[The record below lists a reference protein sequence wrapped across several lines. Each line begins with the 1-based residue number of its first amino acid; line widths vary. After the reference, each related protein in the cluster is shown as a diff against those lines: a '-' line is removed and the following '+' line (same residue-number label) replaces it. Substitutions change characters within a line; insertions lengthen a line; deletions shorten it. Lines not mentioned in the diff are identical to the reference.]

1 MSGTPATAPYGPVV
15 LSPHADDAVWS
26 LGGRLARWAAE
37 GPRPTVVTV
46 FAGPAAG
53 KPESWRSAADP
64 AVRRAED
71 RAACAELGVRHVP
84 LGFTDAALR
93 TASGAYLYAS
103 PRRLFGPWHPAD
115 LPLLEEVRAALLP
128 LCAGASSVHVPLA
141 AGRHVD
147 HRLVRGAVEPLSP
160 ARTVFYEDFPYRL
173 RERDHTNLRPR
184 TERLPSEAVDRW
196 LTAAGHYSSQAS
208 AHFGGA
214 AALRE
219 ALFARARAHGGPGR
233 PGHADRHW
241 VPVGQ
246 DDRGEAR
253 PAPVERGP

>member
-1 MSGTPATAPYGPVV
+1 MSGIPATVPQGPVV

-26 LGGRLARWAAE
+26 LGGRLARWVAE
-37 GPRPTVVTV
+37 GLRPTVVTV

-53 KPESWRSAADP
+53 APGSWRAAADP
-64 AVRRAED
+64 AVRQAED

-84 LGFTDAALR
+84 LDFTDAALR
-93 TASGAYLYAS
+93 TASGTYRYAS

-115 LPLLEEVRAALLP
+115 LPLLDEVRAALRP
-128 LCAGASSVHVPLA
+128 LCAGAASVHAPLA

-147 HRLVRGAVEPLSP
+147 HRLVRGAVEALAP

-173 RERDHTNLRPR
+173 RERDHANLRPR
-184 TERLPSEAVDRW
+184 TERLPSAAVDRW
-196 LTAAGHYSSQAS
+196 LTAAGHYTSQAG
-208 AHFGGA
+208 AHFGGV

-219 ALFARARAHGGPGR
+219 ALLARARAHGGAGGPV
-233 PGHADRHW
+233 HADRHW
-241 VPVGQ
+241 VPVGR

-253 PAPVERGP
+253 PALVERGP